1 MSGATTGGHDLGAW
15 CALVS
20 RTPGAPAHQRL
31 IRAGEARGVALR
43 VVHPARMPPAGSPAA
58 PGVALCRLP
67 SGTPDALLSLL
78 ARLEQQGQ
86 AFLDRPSVLSRA
98 HDKSAAL
105 LALADAGL
113 PVPPTVVVTRDG
125 ATDLDALEGTRFVV
139 KPLRGASGRGV
150 TIGLSREMAAR
161 CATAFADASG
171 PVIVQPLIGDGTD
184 RRLVVVDGELAG
196 ACERRPSERDGR
208 GNLVYG
214 ATAAPIVPTDEERD
228 IALRAMT
235 ALELDV
241 GAVDLL
247 HDASRPVL
255 LEVNTCPGLEGIS
268 TATDQ
273 DVAGAIVELIARRA
287 GAR

>member
-1 MSGATTGGHDLGAW
+1 MSETTSGGHDAAPW

-31 IRAGEARGVALR
+31 IRAGEERGVSLR
-43 VVHPARMPPAGSPAA
+43 VVHPARMPPVGSPAA
-58 PGVALCRLP
+58 PSVALCRLP
-67 SGTPDALLSLL
+67 SGTPAGMLSGLV
-78 ARLEQQGQ
+78 RLERQGQ
-86 AFLDRPSVLSRA
+86 PFLDRPSVLARA
-98 HDKSAAL
+98 HDKSEAL
-105 LALADAGL
+105 LALAGAGL
-113 PVPPTVVVTRDG
+113 PVPPTVLAVRDG
-125 ATDLDALEGTRFVV
+125 EPDLDELPGDRFVV
-139 KPLRGASGRGV
+139 KPLHGASGRGV
-150 TIGLSREMAAR
+150 TIGLSRDMAAR

-184 RRLVVVDGELAG
+184 RRLFVVDGDLAG
-196 ACERRPSERDGR
+196 ACERRPTEQDGR

-228 IALRAMT
+228 IALRAMV

-247 HDASRPVL
+247 SDAERPVL

-268 TATDQ
+268 RATGQ
-273 DVAGAIVELIARRA
+273 DVAGAIVALIMRRA
-287 GAR
+287 GVD

>member
-1 MSGATTGGHDLGAW
+1 MSDSTAGGGNAGAW

-31 IRAGEARGVALR
+31 IRAGEARGVELR
-43 VVHPARMPPAGSPAA
+43 VVHPAALPPAGSGAA
-58 PGVALCRLP
+58 PRIALCRLP
-67 SGTPDALLSLL
+67 SGTPDGVLAGLL
-78 ARLEQQGQ
+78 RLEQQGQ
-86 AFLDRPSVLSRA
+86 SFLDRPSVLARA

-105 LALADAGL
+105 LALERAGL
-113 PVPPTVVVTRDG
+113 PVPPTVLVARDG
-125 ATDLDALEGTRFVV
+125 GTDLDALPGDRFVV
-139 KPLRGASGRGV
+139 KPLHGASGHGV

-161 CATAFADASG
+161 CATAFSDASG

-184 RRLVVVDGELAG
+184 RRLFVVDGELAG
-196 ACERRPSERDGR
+196 ACERRPAEGDGR

-214 ATAAPIVPTDEERD
+214 ATAAPIVPSDDERD
-228 IALRAMT
+228 IALRAMA

-247 HDASRPVL
+247 RDAERPVL

-268 TATDQ
+268 RATGQ
-273 DVAGAIVELIARRA
+273 DVAGAIVSLIARRA
-287 GAR
+287 GID